1 MGIAGIDGV
10 GRRRGLWARWIA
22 PLAFAL
28 ATAGAAHGAAPMA
41 ATPVKMALTFDD
53 LPTHSALPPGVSRVD
68 VAGRLLAAFHDAG
81 TGPVYGFVNGV
92 GEEREP
98 DSVGVLSL
106 WRAAGHPLANHTWSH
121 INLNDN
127 PVEVWEA
134 DLARN
139 EPLLQKHMAG
149 QDWHWLRY
157 PFLAEG
163 EHTPGKHA
171 EVRKMLKARGYR
183 IASVTMSFGDYAWNE
198 PYARCM
204 AKGDAAAVAVL
215 EASYLKAAKDSLDFE
230 RGLSATLYGRD
241 IPYVLLMHA
250 GAFDARMMP
259 RLLAMYRENGVTF
272 VGLEEAERD
281 KFYAADFKT
290 EATAVPTTLEEAMKA
305 KGLPLPPQAA
315 AWGGAD
321 LEKMCR

>member
-1 MGIAGIDGV
+1 MGIQ
-10 GRRRGLWARWIA
+10 GRRSAQAPVWSRWIA
-22 PLAFAL
+22 PLIAA
-28 ATAGAAHGAAPMA
+28 ATALSAAQA

-53 LPTHSALPPGVSRVD
+53 LPTHSALPPGVSRIE

-106 WRAAGHPLANHTWSH
+106 WRAAGHPLGNHTWSH
-121 INLNDN
+121 MGLNANSLAD
-127 PVEVWEA
+127 WEA
-134 DLARN
+134 DLVRN
-139 EPLLQKHMAG
+139 EPLLQRQMG
-149 QDWHWLRY
+149 REDWHWLRY
-157 PFLAEG
+157 PFLSEG
-163 EHTPGKHA
+163 ETPEKHVA
-171 EVRKMLKARGYR
+171 ARKLLKAHGYR

-204 AKGDAAAVAVL
+204 ARGDAAAVASL
-215 EASYLKAAKDSLDFE
+215 EDSYLKAAKDSLDYS

-259 RLLAMYRENGVTF
+259 RLLKMYRDNGVTF
-272 VGLEEAERD
+272 VSLREAERD
-281 KFYAADFKT
+281 RFYVADFKT
-290 EATAVPTTLEEAMKA
+290 QATSAPTSLEEAMKA
-305 KGLPLPPQAA
+305 RGLPPPKLDLPF
-315 AWGGAD
+315 AD
-321 LEKMCR
+321 LDRMCR

>member
-1 MGIAGIDGV
+1 MGFGGIDGRARA
-10 GRRRGLWARWIA
+10 GFWARWIA
-22 PLAFAL
+22 PLVLVAV
-28 ATAGAAHGAAPMA
+28 AGVGHA

-53 LPTHSALPPGVSRVD
+53 LPNHSALPPGVSRID
-68 VAGRLLAAFHDAG
+68 VAGRLLAAFHDAK
-81 TGPVYGFVNGV
+81 TGPVYGFINGV

-98 DSVGVLSL
+98 DAVGVLSL

-121 INLNDN
+121 MNLNTNGLAD
-127 PVEVWEA
+127 WEA
-134 DLARN
+134 DLVRN
-139 EPLLQKHMAG
+139 EPLLEKHMAG
-149 QDWHWLRY
+149 QDWRWLRY
-157 PFLAEG
+157 PFLSEG
-163 EHTPGKHA
+163 ETPAKHA
-171 EVRKMLKARGYR
+171 AARKVLKAHGYR

-230 RGLSATLYGRD
+230 RGLSVALYGRD

-259 RLLAMYRENGVTF
+259 RLLKMYQDNGVSF
-272 VGLEEAERD
+272 VSLEQAERD

-290 EATAVPTTLEEAMKA
+290 QATDAPTTLENAMKA
-305 KGLPLPPQAA
+305 KGLPLPPQAP
-315 AWGGAD
+315 AWGGAELD
-321 LEKMCR
+321 KMCR

>member
-1 MGIAGIDGV
+1 MGIE
-10 GRRRGLWARWIA
+10 GRRSARARVWARWIA
-22 PLAFAL
+22 PLVAA
-28 ATAGAAHGAAPMA
+28 ATTMGAAQA

-53 LPTHSALPPGVSRVD
+53 LPAHSALPPGVSRID

-92 GEEREP
+92 HEEREP

-121 INLNDN
+121 LDLNTHSLA
-127 PVEVWEA
+127 EWEA
-134 DLARN
+134 DLVRN
-139 EPLLQKHMAG
+139 EPLLERHMAG
-149 QDWHWLRY
+149 QDWRWLRY
-157 PFLAEG
+157 PFLSEG
-163 EHTPGKHA
+163 ETPEKHVA
-171 EVRKMLKARGYR
+171 ARKLLKAHGYR

-204 AKGDAAAVAVL
+204 AKGDAAAVASL
-215 EASYLKAAKDSLDFE
+215 EASYLKAAKDSLDYS

-250 GAFDARMMP
+250 GAFDARVMP
-259 RLLAMYRENGVTF
+259 RLLKMYQDNGVKF
-272 VGLEEAERD
+272 VSLEEAERD

-290 EATAVPTTLEEAMKA
+290 KATEAPTTLENALKA
-305 KGLPLPPQAA
+305 KGLPVPKLDLPF
-315 AWGGAD
+315 AD
-321 LEKMCR
+321 LDKMCR

>member
-1 MGIAGIDGV
+1 MDIE
-10 GRRRGLWARWIA
+10 GRKSARTGLWARWIA
-22 PLAFAL
+22 PLAL
-28 ATAGAAHGAAPMA
+28 AAATVGTAQAAPA

-53 LPTHSALPPGVSRVD
+53 LPAHSALPPGVSRID
-68 VAGRLLAAFHDAG
+68 VAGRLLAAFHDAR
-81 TGPVYGFVNGV
+81 TGPVYGFINGV
-92 GEEREP
+92 QEEREP

-106 WRAAGHPLANHTWSH
+106 WRAAGHPLGNHTWTH

-127 PVEVWEA
+127 PVEAWEA
-134 DLARN
+134 DLVHN
-139 EPLLQKHMAG
+139 EPLLQKQMAG
-149 QDWHWLRY
+149 QDWRWLRY

-171 EVRKMLKARGYR
+171 AVRKMLKAKGYR

-204 AKGDAAAVAVL
+204 AKGDTAAVTAM
-215 EASYLKAAKDSLDFE
+215 EASYLKAAKDSLDYS

-259 RLLAMYRENGVTF
+259 RLLALYRENGVTF
-272 VGLEEAERD
+272 VGLEEAEKD
-281 KFYAADFKT
+281 PFYAADFKT
-290 EATAVPTTLEEAMKA
+290 QATDVPTTLENAMKA
-305 KGLPLPPQAA
+305 KGLPVPRLDLPF
-315 AWGGAD
+315 GD
-321 LEKMCR
+321 LEKLCR

>member
-1 MGIAGIDGV
+1 MGIE
-10 GRRRGLWARWIA
+10 GRRSARAPAWTRWIA
-22 PLAFAL
+22 PLVAA
-28 ATAGAAHGAAPMA
+28 ATTLGAAQA

-53 LPTHSALPPGVSRVD
+53 LPVHSALPPGVSRIE

-106 WRAAGHPLANHTWSH
+106 WRAAGHPLGNHTWSH
-121 INLNDN
+121 MELGSNSLAD
-127 PVEVWEA
+127 WEA
-134 DLARN
+134 DLVRN
-139 EPLLQKHMAG
+139 EPLLQRHMAG
-149 QDWHWLRY
+149 QDWRWLRY

-163 EHTPGKHA
+163 ETPEKHVA
-171 EVRKMLKARGYR
+171 ARKMLKAHGYR

-204 AKGDAAAVAVL
+204 AKGDAAAVAAL
-215 EASYLKAAKDSLDFE
+215 EASYLKAAKDSLDYS

-250 GAFDARMMP
+250 GAFDARMAP
-259 RLLAMYRENGVTF
+259 RLLKMYRDNGVTF
-272 VGLEEAERD
+272 VSLQEAERD
-281 KFYAADFKT
+281 RFYAADFKT
-290 EATAVPTTLEEAMKA
+290 KPTGVPTSLEEAMKA
-305 KGLPLPPQAA
+305 RGLPVPGLDLPF
-315 AWGGAD
+315 AD
-321 LEKMCR
+321 LDRMCR